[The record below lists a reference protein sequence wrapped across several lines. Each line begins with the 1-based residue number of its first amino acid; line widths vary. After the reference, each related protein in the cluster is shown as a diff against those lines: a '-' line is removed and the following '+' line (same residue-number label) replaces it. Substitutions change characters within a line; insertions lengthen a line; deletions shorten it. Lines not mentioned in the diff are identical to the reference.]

1 MMVIEE
7 LLDIRALLFETAET
21 LYGPEWIMAEAFW
34 GSITERQLMDNT
46 YELSEMG
53 YGFPEPSDDEIKAA
67 KDIAKKFG
75 LGLDLEE

>member
-1 MMVIEE
+1 MMVDD

-21 LYGPEWIMAEAFW
+21 LYGPEWIMTSAFW
-34 GSITERQLMDNT
+34 GSTTERQLMENT
-46 YELSEMG
+46 YELSDMG
-53 YGFPEPSDDEIKAA
+53 YRFPEATDGEIKAA